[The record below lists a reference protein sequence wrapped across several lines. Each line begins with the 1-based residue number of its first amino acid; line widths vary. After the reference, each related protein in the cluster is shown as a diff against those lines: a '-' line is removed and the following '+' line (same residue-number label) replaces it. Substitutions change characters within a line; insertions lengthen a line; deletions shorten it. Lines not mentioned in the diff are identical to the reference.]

1 MIYVL
6 TFIEGIIT
14 FISPC
19 FLPMLPIYIS
29 YFMGDNKSG
38 IKNALGFVLGF
49 TIVFVSLGA
58 FAGTIGRFLLDYTN
72 IVNIVSGSIVIIFGL
87 SYLDIIKIK
96 YLNIKNKLNVNSLN
110 FVKSMIFGIIFSIS
124 WTPCVGA
131 FLASALTKASIS
143 GSTMDGIIMLLLYSL
158 GLGIPFI
165 LSTIFIERLTNTFNS
180 IKKHYNI
187 ITKISGCFLIL
198 TGLMMMTGYM
208 NMILSFLSF
217 K

>member
-1 MIYVL
+1 MIYLL

-49 TIVFVSLGA
+49 TLVFMSLGA
-58 FAGTIGRFLLDYTN
+58 FAGTIGRLLLDYSKQ
-72 IVNIVSGSIVIIFGL
+72 VNILAGIIVIIFGL
-87 SYLDIIKIK
+87 NYLNILKLK
-96 YLNIKNKLNVNSLN
+96 FLNIKNKYKINNLN
-110 FVKSMIFGIIFSIS
+110 FFKSIIFGIIFSIS

-143 GSTMDGIIMLLLYSL
+143 GSTIEGIILLLLYSL

-165 LSTIFIERLTNTFNS
+165 VSTIFIQRLTLAFNL

-187 ITKISGCFLIL
+187 ITKISGAFLII
-198 TGLMMMTGYM
+198 TGIMMMTGYL
-208 NMILSFLSF
+208 NMLLSFLSF